1 MCRTLDRVESL
12 GGRDAR
18 RVGAD
23 PGNHVSVHDDDILDF
38 DFVDD
43 ETREL
48 AAPSRTGGPR
58 TPGGPPGPGGPRRP
72 QFRPPQGMTPL
83 LRLAGLVAL
92 AILVVVLLAVWIQGC
107 AGADAETTYGNY
119 MTEIG
124 AVGKDSQKIGANL
137 ATLLTTAGLTEA
149 DLETRLG
156 GLIQQAQLDVTRAQ
170 DIDAPGPLTP
180 ANANAIQA
188 LDLRVNGLEGLLAT
202 FKATKDGDD
211 ATAAGEKLAAQGQ
224 RLEASDVVWNDLF
237 QGVATQA
244 MASDGVQDVTA
255 PASVFVQN
263 PDLYTA
269 RSMSS
274 IWQRVHGASTGGTSP
289 GSHGSALAYTKV
301 QPANIQLSTTS
312 ETKINISTDLS
323 FEVGVQNSGE
333 NQEVGVKVTLTIPA
347 QPTPITKNGTIDVID
362 PGETKIVTFSDF
374 PDFPFGEN
382 TTVQVSVK
390 PVPGETNTGNNSAE
404 YPVVFSLEPS

>member
-1 MCRTLDRVESL
+1 MT
-12 GGRDAR
+12 
-18 RVGAD
+18 
-23 PGNHVSVHDDDILDF
+23 VHDDDILDF

-48 AAPSRTGGPR
+48 PPSRTGGPR
-58 TPGGPPGPGGPRRP
+58 PPGGKPPGPGGPRRP
-72 QFRPPQGMTPL
+72 NFRPPHGLTPL
-83 LRLAGLVAL
+83 LRLAGFVVF

-107 AGADAETTYGNY
+107 AGDDTETTYRNY
-119 MTEIG
+119 MGEIG
-124 AVGKDSQKIGANL
+124 PVGADSQKIGANL
-137 ATLLTTAGLTEA
+137 ATLLTTPGLTQA
-149 DLETRLG
+149 TLETRLG

-188 LDLRVNGLEGLLAT
+188 LDLRVTGLQGLLDT
-202 FKATKDGDD
+202 FRATKDGDD
-211 ATAAGEKLAAQGQ
+211 ATSAGEQLAAQGQ
-224 RLEASDVVWNDLF
+224 RLEASDVVWKDLF
-237 QGVATQA
+237 QGAATET
-244 MASDGVQDVTA
+244 MASEGVEGVNA

-263 PDLYTA
+263 ADLYTA

-274 IWQRVHGASTGGTSP
+274 IWQRVHGASTGGTAS

-301 QPANIQLSTTS
+301 QPANIQLSTSS
-312 ETKINISTDLS
+312 ETKIDISTDLS

-347 QPTPITKNGTIDVID
+347 QPTPIVKNGTIDVID

-382 TTVQVSVK
+382 VNVQVSVK